1 MGQIIILIL
10 LFLIIYTIRKSFQHS
25 PSVKKENSKGLA
37 GENMMKDP
45 VCNIYIPE
53 SDAVKEV
60 IGGKTVY
67 FCGNKCLEK
76 FKNLSG

>member
-1 MGQIIILIL
+1 
-10 LFLIIYTIRKSFQHS
+10 
-25 PSVKKENSKGLA
+25 
-37 GENMMKDP
+37 MMKDP